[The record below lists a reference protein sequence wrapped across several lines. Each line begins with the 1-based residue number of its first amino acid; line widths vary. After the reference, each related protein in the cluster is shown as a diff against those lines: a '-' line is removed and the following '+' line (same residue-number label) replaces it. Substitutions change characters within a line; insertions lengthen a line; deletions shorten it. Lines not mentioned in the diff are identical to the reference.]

1 MAGWTDNAKRAIQQN
16 PDYFVWWYT
25 VKSVGLGV
33 VGAVAAYYIGKDVAR
48 RGRSFHRLTGRGS
61 R

>member
-1 MAGWTDNAKRAIQQN
+1 MAGWTDNAKRAMQEN

-25 VKSVGLGV
+25 AKSVGLGIV
-33 VGAVAAYYIGKDVAR
+33 AAVAAYYIGKDVAR
-48 RGRSFHRLTGRGS
+48 RGRSFHKLTGRGS